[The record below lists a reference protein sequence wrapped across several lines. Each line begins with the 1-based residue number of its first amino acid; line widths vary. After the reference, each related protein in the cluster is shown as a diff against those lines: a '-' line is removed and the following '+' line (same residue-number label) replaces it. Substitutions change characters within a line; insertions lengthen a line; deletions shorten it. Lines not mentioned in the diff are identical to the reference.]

1 MILNM
6 KGMAKINDDV
16 IAVIPKIIS
25 KDVQLQFSAFEWETM
40 AIKNFIFPTLI
51 HLNTYKV

>member
-6 KGMAKINDDV
+6 KGMAKINDNI

-25 KDVQLQFSAFEWETM
+25 KDVQLLFRALGRETSGK
-40 AIKNFIFPTLI
+40 KN
-51 HLNTYKV
+51 